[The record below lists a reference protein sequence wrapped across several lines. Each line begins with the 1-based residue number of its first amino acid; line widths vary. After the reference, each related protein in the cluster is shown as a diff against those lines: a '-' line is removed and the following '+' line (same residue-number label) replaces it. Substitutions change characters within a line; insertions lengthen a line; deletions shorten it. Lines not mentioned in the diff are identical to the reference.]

1 MEEEVQRDQAHQA
14 PKLTPLQLRERYHL
28 NIADLA
34 WRAKV
39 GPGTVYFMLLGYPIR
54 RKDAELILATISEL
68 SGESY
73 TLENVEVALVPAHE
87 EQAKPGEST
96 PPSDEQNTPEEA
108 DRQ

>member
-1 MEEEVQRDQAHQA
+1 MEEESQRDQSEPAC
-14 PKLTPLQLRERYHL
+14 KLTPLQLRERYHL

-54 RKDAELILATISEL
+54 RQDAELILATISDL

-73 TLENVEVALVPAHE
+73 TLENVEVALVPAQE
-87 EQAKPGEST
+87 EQAEPGERTS
-96 PPSDEQNTPEEA
+96 PSDGESA
-108 DRQ
+108 L